1 MVTTEGEEMGV
12 AGFVESF
19 QSARH
24 ARHYTLDNHPVS
36 VTAQVSAKVR
46 REPGA
51 PRQFVEKLRYIHRNP
66 VKAGLC
72 EQPEDW
78 EWSSSRHY
86 ATGCEGR
93 VEIESECTARKR
105 ERATG
110 RLCPAVELPHSSQNR
125 A

>member
-1 MVTTEGEEMGV
+1 MFEAFDEEAIDVRRCELGVPMVTTEGEEMGV

-51 PRQFVEKLRYIHRNP
+51 PGK
-66 VKAGLC
+66 
-72 EQPEDW
+72 D
-78 EWSSSRHY
+78 
-86 ATGCEGR
+86 
-93 VEIESECTARKR
+93 
-105 ERATG
+105 
-110 RLCPAVELPHSSQNR
+110 
-125 A
+125 